1 MAERKEKEE
10 KEKEIARSFP
20 QSRRTHHA
28 KMERFRENRPL
39 VGRCERKSYPIT
51 ASTVAPKSASR
62 RNRILS
68 ARVATFT
75 SHIWVALR
83 FM

>member
-1 MAERKEKEE
+1 MAERREKEE

-20 QSRRTHHA
+20 QSRRTHRA

-39 VGRCERKSYPIT
+39 VGRCERKSYPI
-51 ASTVAPKSASR
+51 TVAPKSASR